1 MRLRRACRTG
11 LLAGLIACAGGGCAG
26 PALAGCGEVTNTVS
40 LPPKTTPT
48 HAAVASK
55 PRPLSERQDIVA
67 AFTGY
72 NEALRSAGNSRSPAE
87 VRRLM
92 RPYLPAGT
100 ISNLIKFDQSIWAK
114 GELFYGRI
122 VRHILAVHI
131 DGNHAFVHDCDNTS
145 GAGLEDARTG
155 QVVPGS
161 LGISDDNV
169 ITRLNLVRGRWLV
182 GIQTIEDVPC
192 KS

>member
-1 MRLRRACRTG
+1 MQLRCARPLG
-11 LLAGLIACAGGGCAG
+11 PLADVVGCAG
-26 PALAGCGEVTNTVS
+26 VAWAGVALAGCGQVATTVP
-40 LPPKTTPT
+40 LPPKVTPT

-55 PRPLSERQDIVA
+55 PRQLSERQQVLA

-72 NEALRSAGNSRSPAE
+72 NDALRAAGNSRSPAE

-92 RPYLPAGT
+92 RPYLPAST

-114 GELFYGRI
+114 GQLFYGQI
-122 VRHILAVHI
+122 VHHVLAVRI
-131 DGNHAFVHDCDNTS
+131 DGSHAFVHDCDNTS
-145 GAGLEDARTG
+145 QAGLEDARTG

-161 LGISDDNV
+161 LGIRDDNV
-169 ITRLNLVRGRWLV
+169 ITRLNLVSGRWLV